1 MEAESISSSEVYH
14 FYVNSISQLE
24 NVYESLL
31 NHKVYMSLKVSL
43 HKALCMQLY
52 PNFNIQGCQPQK
64 CKKTIICQRQ
74 NYRFLSE
81 QIILS
86 VYLWCPDIIFLI
98 FFSFPDF
105 GRTKSCH

>member
-1 MEAESISSSEVYH
+1 
-14 FYVNSISQLE
+14 
-24 NVYESLL
+24 
-31 NHKVYMSLKVSL
+31 
-43 HKALCMQLY
+43 MQLY

-86 VYLWCPDIIFLI
+86 VYLLCPDIIFLI
-98 FFSFPDF
+98 FFPFQILVELNLVTENYNN
-105 GRTKSCH
+105 GYVLNCEI